1 MADAVDI
8 QKAVGVG
15 SLAFGAIAALTPRLF
30 LGMYGVPDEANIR
43 TMTRIWGTRTAALGA
58 LVFTLEG
65 SEDMKKLASVNAAMN
80 ATDAVMIAASGGI
93 PTRARV
99 LGSLTSAAFAGA
111 LAYVLN
117 Q

>member
-1 MADAVDI
+1 MAGADDV

-15 SLAFGAIAALTPRLF
+15 SVAFGVVAALTPRVF
-30 LGMYGVPDEANIR
+30 LGLYGVPNDPSVR
-43 TMTRIWGTRTAALGA
+43 TMTRLWGTRTAVLGA

-65 SEDMKKLASVNAAMN
+65 SENKRKMMTMTAAMN
-80 ATDAVMIAASGGI
+80 AADAGMVAAAGGI
-93 PTRARV
+93 PVRARV
-99 LGSLTSAAFAGA
+99 LGSLTSAGFAGA